1 MKNLPLLIKTL
12 ASLSLLAFA
21 AGCMTNAQFKEANLT
36 QAGFKSIPANTPER
50 QAHLKTLSTTKVTPV
65 QRNGQT
71 YYVFPDPAKNVLYV
85 GRQAEYN
92 AYKQIKLGQQQRADY
107 DMAVQNNF
115 VSTDATLTSFNTWGT
130 WDGLP
135 WGY

>member
-1 MKNLPLLIKTL
+1 MKNLPTLIKSL
-12 ASLSLLAFA
+12 AVLTALALV
-21 AGCMTNAQFKEANLT
+21 AGCMTNTQFKEANLT
-36 QAGFKSIPANTPER
+36 QAGFKSLPANTPER
-50 QAHLKTLSTTKVTPV
+50 QAHLATLSTTKVTPV

-85 GRQAEYN
+85 GRQPQYD
-92 AYKQIKLGQQQRADY
+92 AYKKLKLNQQSRADY
-107 DMAVQNNF
+107 DMAVQNDF
-115 VSTDATLTSFNTWGT
+115 VSTDADLTSFNTWGT